1 MKLKFQQQLERANC
15 RIRRVYFIE
24 AGLASV
30 IATGAGEQRQAEI
43 CIVGREGMIGVA
55 VVLGMERSANDT
67 FMQVEGAGQCMSAD
81 ALRLALAKSSSLA
94 ALLLRYVHA
103 SMVQMGQTA
112 LANARGKTEE
122 RLARWLLMAHD
133 RLGTDDLHVTQEFL
147 SIVLGVWRTGVSGAV
162 GELEKRGLIST
173 ARRCIKICDRRGLKD
188 AAAGLY
194 GVPEAEFSR
203 AFGVN
208 VAGRE

>member
-1 MKLKFQQQLERANC
+1 LEPVELKFRQQLERANR
-15 RIRRVYFIE
+15 RIGSVYFIE

-30 IATGAGEQRQAEI
+30 IATGVCERQQAEI
-43 CIVGREGMIGVA
+43 CIVGREGMIGLA

-81 ALRLALAKSSSLA
+81 ALRLAVAKSSSLA
-94 ALLLRYVHA
+94 AVLLRYVHA

-133 RLGTDDLHVTQEFL
+133 RLGTDDLQVTQEFL
-147 SIVLGVWRTGVSGAV
+147 SMVLGVWRAGLSGAV
-162 GELEKRGLIST
+162 GELQKRGLIST
-173 ARRCIKICDRRGLKD
+173 ARRCITICDRRGLEE

-194 GVPEAEFSR
+194 GQLQPRDLQARSPTI
-203 AFGVN
+203 
-208 VAGRE
+208 